1 MVNIGYTRKACQ
13 NNNPNYAQVL
23 LMQYTKGPVD
33 YQVKEEYV
41 QFAAVCLLVPPQG
54 PLDHARGT
62 YYKWFHRHDQ
72 AVPGGNLQEARRSKL
87 HR

>member
-23 LMQYTKGPVD
+23 LKQYTKGPVD
-33 YQVKEEYV
+33 YQVKEESV
-41 QFAAVCLLVPPQG
+41 QFAAVCLLFLHG
-54 PLDHARGT
+54 
-62 YYKWFHRHDQ
+62 HDQ
-72 AVPGGNLQEARRSKL
+72 SVPTEEDLQEVHRSKL